1 MGRLASRVYPGLD
14 EALWTRKRDRE
25 MRAETEAGGYASA
38 LLDCLAPAESGPR
51 SSRESHL
58 VVVPQVGPNID
69 TWKAA
74 GGNFFYEIAQA
85 AREYAGA
92 EKVTI
97 FGVEAGEP
105 AHEWHARLIRF
116 LVESGATH
124 LIAGDPVAMAGGGNA
139 HLGGLGGARIALA
152 EGAEDFGAQVLG
164 ARFLMVLGHEYCG
177 AVDAA
182 VKGGKVGGNIDS
194 IIDVIAPAASRAKAD
209 PDKTDLLNKAIAENV
224 REVLSAINKRSPA
237 LTAMAAKGEL
247 KIVGARYDLDG
258 GDVTLVP
265 GGK

>member
-1 MGRLASRVYPGLD
+1 MFRPMVTLTVLILAATVSAQPAPTDPLTRLMAGNARFVAGKSVHANQDRARLTEVAKGQKPFAMILSCADSRVP
-14 EALWTRKRDRE
+14 
-25 MRAETEAGGYASA
+25 
-38 LLDCLAPAESGPR
+38 P
-51 SSRESHL
+51 
-58 VVVPQVGPNID
+58 
-69 TWKAA
+69 
-74 GGNFFYEIAQA
+74 EILFDQ
-85 AREYAGA
+85 
-92 EKVTI
+92 
-97 FGVEAGEP
+97 
-105 AHEWHARLIRF
+105 
-116 LVESGATH
+116 
-124 LIAGDPVAMAGGGNA
+124 
-139 HLGGLGGARIALA
+139 GLGDLFVVRVAGNIADSHALGSL
-152 EGAEDFGAQVLG
+152 EYGAQVLG

-177 AVDAA
+177 AVNAA
-182 VKGGKVGGNIDS
+182 VKGEKVGGNIDS

>member
-1 MGRLASRVYPGLD
+1 MFRLMVTLTVLILAATVSAQPAATDPLTRLMAGNARFVAGKSVHANQDRARLTEVAKGQKPFAMILSCADSRVP
-14 EALWTRKRDRE
+14 
-25 MRAETEAGGYASA
+25 
-38 LLDCLAPAESGPR
+38 P
-51 SSRESHL
+51 
-58 VVVPQVGPNID
+58 
-69 TWKAA
+69 
-74 GGNFFYEIAQA
+74 EILFDQ
-85 AREYAGA
+85 
-92 EKVTI
+92 
-97 FGVEAGEP
+97 
-105 AHEWHARLIRF
+105 
-116 LVESGATH
+116 
-124 LIAGDPVAMAGGGNA
+124 
-139 HLGGLGGARIALA
+139 GLGDLFVVRVAGNIADSHALGSL
-152 EGAEDFGAQVLG
+152 EYGAQVLG

>member
-1 MGRLASRVYPGLD
+1 MFRLMVTLTVLILAATVSAQPAATDPLTRLMAGNARFVAGKSVHANQDRARLTEVAKGQKPFAMILSCADSRVPPEIHFDQGLGD
-14 EALWTRKRDRE
+14 LFVVRVAGNIADSHAL
-25 MRAETEAGGYASA
+25 GS
-38 LLDCLAPAESGPR
+38 L
-51 SSRESHL
+51 
-58 VVVPQVGPNID
+58 
-69 TWKAA
+69 
-74 GGNFFYEIAQA
+74 
-85 AREYAGA
+85 EYA
-92 EKVTI
+92 
-97 FGVEAGEP
+97 
-105 AHEWHARLIRF
+105 
-116 LVESGATH
+116 
-124 LIAGDPVAMAGGGNA
+124 
-139 HLGGLGGARIALA
+139 
-152 EGAEDFGAQVLG
+152 AQVLG

>member
-1 MGRLASRVYPGLD
+1 MFRLMVTLTVLILAATVSAQPAPTDPLTRLMAGNARFVAGKSVHANQDRARLTEVAKGQKPFAMILSCADSRVP
-14 EALWTRKRDRE
+14 
-25 MRAETEAGGYASA
+25 
-38 LLDCLAPAESGPR
+38 P
-51 SSRESHL
+51 
-58 VVVPQVGPNID
+58 
-69 TWKAA
+69 
-74 GGNFFYEIAQA
+74 EILFDQ
-85 AREYAGA
+85 
-92 EKVTI
+92 
-97 FGVEAGEP
+97 
-105 AHEWHARLIRF
+105 
-116 LVESGATH
+116 
-124 LIAGDPVAMAGGGNA
+124 
-139 HLGGLGGARIALA
+139 GLGDLFVVRVAGNIADSHALGSL
-152 EGAEDFGAQVLG
+152 EYGAQVLG

>member
-1 MGRLASRVYPGLD
+1 MFRLMVTLTVLILAATVSAQPAATDPLTRLMAGNARFVAGKSVHANQDRARLTEVAKGQKPFAMILSCADSRVP
-14 EALWTRKRDRE
+14 
-25 MRAETEAGGYASA
+25 
-38 LLDCLAPAESGPR
+38 P
-51 SSRESHL
+51 
-58 VVVPQVGPNID
+58 
-69 TWKAA
+69 
-74 GGNFFYEIAQA
+74 EILFDQ
-85 AREYAGA
+85 
-92 EKVTI
+92 
-97 FGVEAGEP
+97 
-105 AHEWHARLIRF
+105 
-116 LVESGATH
+116 
-124 LIAGDPVAMAGGGNA
+124 
-139 HLGGLGGARIALA
+139 GLGDLFVVRVAGNIADSHALGSL
-152 EGAEDFGAQVLG
+152 EYGAQVLG

-194 IIDVIAPAASRAKAD
+194 IIDVIAPAASRARAD
-209 PDKTDLLNKAIAENV
+209 PARTDLLNKAIAENV

>member
-1 MGRLASRVYPGLD
+1 MRTRAAAGRLASRVYPGLD

-25 MRAETEAGGYASA
+25 MRAEIEAGGYASA
-38 LLDCLAPAESGPR
+38 LLDCSAPAESGAG

-92 EKVTI
+92 DKVTI

-124 LIAGDPVAMAGGGNA
+124 LIA
-139 HLGGLGGARIALA
+139 
-152 EGAEDFGAQVLG
+152 QV
-164 ARFLMVLGHEYCG
+164 E
-177 AVDAA
+177 
-182 VKGGKVGGNIDS
+182 
-194 IIDVIAPAASRAKAD
+194 AD
-209 PDKTDLLNKAIAENV
+209 PNSGQQLHSWDTFYSQLLPRWDGILLGVVTDSSYKWITINARRLGRMSDRFVLVDICMPMDGSM
-224 REVLSAINKRSPA
+224 RRGRIEVGPVNMPVSNESLAVVD
-237 LTAMAAKGEL
+237 E
-247 KIVGARYDLDG
+247 
-258 GDVTLVP
+258 
-265 GGK
+265 

>member
-1 MGRLASRVYPGLD
+1 MFRPMVTLTVLILAATVSAQPAPTDPLTRLMAGNARFVAGKSVHANQDRARLTEVAKGQKPFAMILSCADSRVP
-14 EALWTRKRDRE
+14 
-25 MRAETEAGGYASA
+25 
-38 LLDCLAPAESGPR
+38 P
-51 SSRESHL
+51 
-58 VVVPQVGPNID
+58 
-69 TWKAA
+69 
-74 GGNFFYEIAQA
+74 EILFDQ
-85 AREYAGA
+85 
-92 EKVTI
+92 
-97 FGVEAGEP
+97 
-105 AHEWHARLIRF
+105 
-116 LVESGATH
+116 
-124 LIAGDPVAMAGGGNA
+124 
-139 HLGGLGGARIALA
+139 GLGDLFVVRVAGNIADSHALGSL
-152 EGAEDFGAQVLG
+152 EYGAQVLG

-247 KIVGARYDLDG
+247 KIVGARYDLDS

>member
-1 MGRLASRVYPGLD
+1 MFRLMVTLTVLILAATVSAQPAATDPLTRLMAGNARFVAGKSVHANQDRARLTEVAKGQKPFAMILSCADSRVP
-14 EALWTRKRDRE
+14 
-25 MRAETEAGGYASA
+25 
-38 LLDCLAPAESGPR
+38 P
-51 SSRESHL
+51 
-58 VVVPQVGPNID
+58 
-69 TWKAA
+69 
-74 GGNFFYEIAQA
+74 EILFDQ
-85 AREYAGA
+85 
-92 EKVTI
+92 
-97 FGVEAGEP
+97 
-105 AHEWHARLIRF
+105 
-116 LVESGATH
+116 
-124 LIAGDPVAMAGGGNA
+124 
-139 HLGGLGGARIALA
+139 GLGDLFVVRVAGNIADSHALGSL
-152 EGAEDFGAQVLG
+152 EYGAQVLG

-209 PDKTDLLNKAIAENV
+209 PDKTDLLNKAITENV

-247 KIVGARYDLDG
+247 KIVGARYDLDS